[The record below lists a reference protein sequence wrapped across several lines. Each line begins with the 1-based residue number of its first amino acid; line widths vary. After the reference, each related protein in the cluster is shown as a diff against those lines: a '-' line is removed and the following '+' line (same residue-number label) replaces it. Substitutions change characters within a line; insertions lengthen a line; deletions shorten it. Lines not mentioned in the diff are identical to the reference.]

1 MVVDLNKC
9 RAIHGRWL
17 QRGVLLS
24 STQKLLPPPPYSR
37 LPRAST
43 HFMYVIYYTLLALPT
58 IKRRNIHLFLNSCT
72 RDKRL
77 TRLPWTQKSTTRF
90 YFTLQEESG
99 KVKHFFS
106 FSNHALMSVI
116 LRCAGESSKNIAE
129 CCHYSSSLVVVC
141 RHRWWC
147 WWQGDRQCLLQTFI
161 VLPLQRTQN
170 DLYLN
175 SHRAA

>member
-1 MVVDLNKC
+1 MTTE
-9 RAIHGRWL
+9 
-17 QRGVLLS
+17 RGTAFKHPEAS
-24 STQKLLPPPPYSR
+24 SP
-37 LPRAST
+37 
-43 HFMYVIYYTLLALPT
+43 PT
-58 IKRRNIHLFLNSCT
+58 ILKTSSSKYSLHVCDLLHPSCFTNNQKKKHSFVFDLLYKRQKTNEASLNS
-72 RDKRL
+72 
-77 TRLPWTQKSTTRF
+77 KSTTRF

-106 FSNHALMSVI
+106 LPNHALMSVI

-141 RHRWWC
+141 RHHWWC